1 MVGIIWITKTVFAS
15 MNNYGCTPEKPAW
28 FISYSQ
34 GIYIITHDADEE
46 NEKEYEFF
54 LVFSFSN
61 SHS

>member
-1 MVGIIWITKTVFAS
+1 MS
-15 MNNYGCTPEKPAW
+15 NYGCTPEKPAW

-54 LVFSFSN
+54 LVFSFPN
-61 SHS
+61 AHS